1 MPTPTELPGPLT
13 GLLVLDFS
21 RVLSGPIAG
30 RALTDLGASVVKIE
44 PPQGDLSRFAFPK
57 VNSIALYY
65 VQQNVGKRNISLDLH
80 KPEAADLL
88 RRLAARAD
96 VVLENFRPGVMA
108 RLGLDEASLRADNP
122 RLIYASL
129 SGYGQDGPWA
139 ARRAYAVIT
148 QAEMGMTAGSIA
160 HRGGEPANEPYSHAD
175 VYAGLLTLSAILAA
189 LHQREKT
196 GEGQRVEVSM
206 AESLLFVNEHVQSEL
221 TDAEAPGHVLSMAP
235 GDSPV
240 CETGEGHLVTIAGH
254 PCAAGTFEM
263 YCAAMG
269 RDEMRHDPRFATE
282 AERLV
287 HREEL
292 YGAVRDWV
300 RSHTDLALLEHTLA
314 DAGFAMGVIRTV
326 REVAASDWATARGAI
341 ASVSDRRGGTIR
353 IPNSPWRFSAASARA
368 RGAPAYRGEHNREV
382 LAELLGLD
390 DRELDRLEAG
400 GVLSSRVPVDLADH
414 PGGDHDHSSR
424 ETTGHPADR

>member
-1 MPTPTELPGPLT
+1 VPTPTDLPGPLT

-30 RALTDLGASVVKIE
+30 RALTDLGATVVKVE
-44 PPQGDLSRFAFPK
+44 PPQGDLSRFSFPK
-57 VNSIALYY
+57 VNSLGLYY
-65 VQQNVGKRNISLDLH
+65 VQQNVGKRNISLDLQR
-80 KPEAADLL
+80 PEAAALL
-88 RRLAARAD
+88 RRLAAQAD
-96 VVLENFRPGVMA
+96 ILLENFRPGVMA
-108 RLGLDEASLRADNP
+108 RFGLDEPSLRAVNS

-129 SGYGQDGPWA
+129 SGYGQDGPWSG
-139 ARRAYAVIT
+139 RRAYAVIT
-148 QAEMGMTAGSIA
+148 QAEMGMTAGSNA

-189 LHQREKT
+189 LHQRDQT

-221 TDAEAPGHVLSMAP
+221 TDVEAPGRVLSMAP

-240 CETGEGHLVTIAGH
+240 CETGEGHLITIAGH
-254 PCAAGTFEM
+254 PCGTGSFEM

-269 RDEMRHDPRFATE
+269 RDDLRNDPRFATE
-282 AERLV
+282 AGRLA

-300 RSHTDLALLEHTLA
+300 RSHTDLEVLERVLA
-314 DAGFAMGVIRTV
+314 SAGFAMGVVRSV
-326 REVAASDWATARGAI
+326 REVAASEWAIARDAI
-341 ASVSDRRGGTIR
+341 ASVPDRGGGAIR

-368 RGAPAYRGEHNREV
+368 RGEPAYRGEHNRQV
-382 LAELLGLD
+382 LAEMLGLGGD
-390 DRELDRLEAG
+390 ELDRLEET
-400 GVLSSRVPVDLADH
+400 GVLSSRIPGDLGAQ
-414 PGGDHDHSSR
+414 PA
-424 ETTGHPADR
+424 TGRPPAVG

>member
-1 MPTPTELPGPLT
+1 MATLTDVPGPLT

-30 RALTDLGASVVKIE
+30 RALTDLGASVIKIE
-44 PPQGDLSRFAFPK
+44 PPQGDLSRFSFPK

-65 VQQNVGKRNISLDLH
+65 VQQNVGKRNISLDLQR
-80 KPEAADLL
+80 PEAALLL
-88 RRLAARAD
+88 RRLAAQAD

-108 RLGLDEASLRADNP
+108 RLGLDEATLRATNS

-129 SGYGQDGPWA
+129 SGYGQDGPWSG
-139 ARRAYAVIT
+139 RRAYAVIT
-148 QAEMGMTAGSIA
+148 QAEMGMTAGSNA
-160 HRGGEPANEPYSHAD
+160 HRGGAPANEPYSHAD

-189 LHQREKT
+189 LHQRDRT

-221 TDAEAPGHVLSMAP
+221 TDAEAPGRVLSMAP

-240 CETGEGHLVTIAGH
+240 CETGEGHLITIAGH
-254 PCAAGTFEM
+254 PCGTGTFEM
-263 YCAAMG
+263 YSGAMG
-269 RDEMRHDPRFATE
+269 REDLRDDPRFATE
-282 AERLV
+282 AGRLM

-300 RSHTDLALLEHTLA
+300 RSHLDLAQLERELA
-314 DAGFAMGVIRTV
+314 AAGLAMGVVRDV
-326 REVAASDWATARGAI
+326 REVAASEWAAERGAI
-341 ASVSDRRGGTIR
+341 AAVPDRGGGTIR

-382 LAELLGLD
+382 LAEMLGLD
-390 DRELDRLEAG
+390 AVELDRLEAA
-400 GVLSSRVPVDLADH
+400 GVLSSRVPASLVDQQA
-414 PGGDHDHSSR
+414 PGA
-424 ETTGHPADR
+424 ADRPPVDG